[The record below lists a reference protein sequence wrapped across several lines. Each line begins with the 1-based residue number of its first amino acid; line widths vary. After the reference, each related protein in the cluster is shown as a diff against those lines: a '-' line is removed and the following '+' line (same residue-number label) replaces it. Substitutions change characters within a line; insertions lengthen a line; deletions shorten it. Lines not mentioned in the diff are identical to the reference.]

1 METKEALHSKLMEAK
16 GNTITDEELEALN
29 LSDRQIA
36 LLLTKNAK
44 IQELEKT
51 DSFYDYEK
59 EYVRIVKD
67 IGRQAMEM
75 GLGGAG
81 KDRRKKKLF

>member
-1 METKEALHSKLMEAK
+1 
-16 GNTITDEELEALN
+16 
-29 LSDRQIA
+29 